1 LQRPNLVLQL
11 LLPLLVWGLERM
23 RAPGFLEFEVTPWP
37 FRKVLITCVWAGVKV
52 RKVCERENASGV

>member
-1 LQRPNLVLQL
+1 
-11 LLPLLVWGLERM
+11 M